1 MTFIELLYLQNPL
14 IALYELPPIYNLL
27 GVIASKSKENF
38 MEGGGQ
44 KNPPTQGSP
53 LLKCVVSICHNM
65 GIVCWGGEGVRTLA
79 RMVCALPS
87 LFWQFQKHMKKIG
100 SEKSAPRCPFDTFD
114 VFMPYEI
121 YVNKF
126 K

>member
-65 GIVCWGGEGVRTLA
+65 GIVCWGGR
-79 RMVCALPS
+79 
-87 LFWQFQKHMKKIG
+87 G
-100 SEKSAPRCPFDTFD
+100 SERLPEWSVHFLAYFG
-114 VFMPYEI
+114 
-121 YVNKF
+121 NF
-126 K
+126 KNI